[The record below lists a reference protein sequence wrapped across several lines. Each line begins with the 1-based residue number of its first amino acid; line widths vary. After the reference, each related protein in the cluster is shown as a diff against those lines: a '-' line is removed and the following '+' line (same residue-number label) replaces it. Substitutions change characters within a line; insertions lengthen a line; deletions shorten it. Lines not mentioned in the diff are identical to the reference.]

1 MNKEAPDVFTHSY
14 LSHHLSVTCFCR
26 YSCDGG
32 QPAGDDEWSLQ
43 ADPADRGP
51 DGALQGPGTQL
62 PQSHPRRQ
70 HQLCGVRAPEDTA
83 GSDIALKLTLSLS
96 RDFEA

>member
-1 MNKEAPDVFTHSY
+1 MFSHICIRHS
-14 LSHHLSVTCFCR
+14 LTSSKCNLFCFYR

-32 QPAGDDEWSLQ
+32 QPAGDDEQPLQ

-51 DGALQGPGTQL
+51 DGALQRPGPQL

-70 HQLCGVRAPEDTA
+70 HQLRGVRAPEDAA
-83 GSDIALKLTLSLS
+83 GSDITLKLTLSLS
-96 RDFEA
+96 HDLKA